1 LLRRW
6 NGRLIKT
13 GTKGEQGKH
22 DQHGVLLIKDQHK
35 ARAFRNAGACGA
47 ALARGLY
54 LRSSEE
60 TARGRNAS
68 GQY

>member
-6 NGRLIKT
+6 NGRRIKT

-22 DQHGVLLIKDQHK
+22 HQHGVLLFKDQHK

-47 ALARGLY
+47 ALIGGLQ
-54 LRSSEE
+54 LHGDGFHDPIRL
-60 TARGRNAS
+60 
-68 GQY
+68 